1 MGCPATKNETPHFR
15 VIEGG
20 ARPSLQPS
28 DPRREQG
35 PLVVPIAVPK
45 PIYREHQLSRDAKV
59 LSLDLSHGKLHLRSF
74 NAADQLSKIEV
85 SEDGGA
91 LDSLLTLQR
100 DDSNGQLSKRTA
112 RTSTGAVVSTDYDY
126 HWRGFEQRRV
136 SRNGTEASD
145 SVIFSQTVNTFD
157 ANGLV
162 TGESFNFLG
171 HEHDQRVYHYD
182 QLNRLRSEQRDSRDI
197 DHNWSYDGV
206 GNWTETNHLSKDLA
220 NAVQVDALVVNG
232 DNEYIQ
238 VKDVNDQLPEIF
250 DGLTPIYDLRGQV
263 SEMGRAS
270 EGERRRFVYDWAN
283 RLVEVQDVDSLHW
296 VARYEYDALGRRV
309 IKREY
314 DSGDGTLIKTTRF
327 VYDGSRVIEEY
338 ELNES
343 GEQSLKTS
351 YVHGEVVDE
360 MVVRYE
366 HDGEHVQEFFYLS
379 DRSMNVQMLIDGVG
393 EVVERY
399 SYNAFGLR
407 TVLQSSALVNNDFG
421 FSGRR
426 LDEETGLMY
435 YRARY
440 YSAEMGRFMSRDP
453 LGYVDG
459 LNMYAYVGN
468 NPLNFVDPSGMIARD
483 IGSFLRDP
491 SMLTFENIFRAPGND
506 TPMIGEQFIGADGL
520 VYTSRAQGELDNY
533 SVTSSQDING
543 HQIYYDN
550 PYFDTSNLTADVTW
564 YRTSNGVMYSQITSF
579 DWTDPWDYAEY
590 IWSPLQNIGAVASHQ
605 SVNAGKI
612 IGLVDTGIEVVV
624 DSVGGTGTYQAGQ
637 DFLLTHPQF
646 AGPIDEI
653 ALSPLRLGRHV
664 LKGANRTKL
673 VDGSFDVS
681 QVVGKSKR
689 LSQRVYGPAMES
701 GHTRKLQDA
710 FRASLDDDVIL
721 AVRDRPYRANSLD
734 LESDEF

>member
-1 MGCPATKNETPHFR
+1 MGCPTYKIETPHFR

-28 DPRREQG
+28 DPKREQG

-45 PIYREHQLSRDAKV
+45 PIYREH
-59 LSLDLSHGKLHLRSF
+59 
-74 NAADQLSKIEV
+74 
-85 SEDGGA
+85 
-91 LDSLLTLQR
+91 
-100 DDSNGQLSKRTA
+100 
-112 RTSTGAVVSTDYDY
+112 
-126 HWRGFEQRRV
+126 
-136 SRNGTEASD
+136 
-145 SVIFSQTVNTFD
+145 
-157 ANGLV
+157 
-162 TGESFNFLG
+162 
-171 HEHDQRVYHYD
+171 

-270 EGERRRFVYDWAN
+270 EGERRRFIYDWAN
-283 RLVEVQDVDSLHW
+283 RLVEVHDVDSLHW

-338 ELNES
+338 ELSES
-343 GEQSLKTS
+343 GEQNLKTS

-366 HDGEHVQEFFYLS
+366 HDGEHVQEFFFLS
-379 DRSMNVQMLIDGVG
+379 DRSMNVQMLIDVVG

-468 NPLNFVDPSGMIARD
+468 NPLNFVDPTGTVARNLINGVSQFLGFGYAMEPSAVKNRPDQITNEWLDTLTTDEMEYFFEHSIQDSDRISMRSRPKEVIEPSVDFELSRLAPPELERMRLAMPPRRITARD
-483 IGSFLRDP
+483 IVLPSSNRILPGMGSKPFTRHLSGYRSHLSVPSPLTNDMLGNYAWNLFLSANDQSVWSDIADTKLSSGLKWDVVANSVVTDKILERLKLGFMKKNPEYSFGAELNLANASWDDGINIG
-491 SMLTFENIFRAPGND
+491 SSLTFRLSSKVKLND
-506 TPMIGEQFIGADGL
+506 TFSIGVGLRVGVPIKSIPAGGMEIIDYNQNLENLFDFDKTSVGFSVSLEMGVKGDKATLGARRQRIKLPMRVL
-520 VYTSRAQGELDNY
+520 
-533 SVTSSQDING
+533 
-543 HQIYYDN
+543 
-550 PYFDTSNLTADVTW
+550 
-564 YRTSNGVMYSQITSF
+564 TSF
-579 DWTDPWDYAEY
+579 DKFAIQFNSARVGISD
-590 IWSPLQNIGAVASHQ
+590 
-605 SVNAGKI
+605 
-612 IGLVDTGIEVVV
+612 VDTVSL
-624 DSVGGTGTYQAGQ
+624 DNMFQQ
-637 DFLLTHPQF
+637 DIRYTLFEMKMNNTFQRSRDASIQLFLNKDLTPKV
-646 AGPIDEI
+646 
-653 ALSPLRLGRHV
+653 GRHITPIQ
-664 LKGANRTKL
+664 LRNSIT
-673 VDGSFDVS
+673 
-681 QVVGKSKR
+681 
-689 LSQRVYGPAMES
+689 
-701 GHTRKLQDA
+701 T
-710 FRASLDDDVIL
+710 
-721 AVRDRPYRANSLD
+721 PY
-734 LESDEF
+734 